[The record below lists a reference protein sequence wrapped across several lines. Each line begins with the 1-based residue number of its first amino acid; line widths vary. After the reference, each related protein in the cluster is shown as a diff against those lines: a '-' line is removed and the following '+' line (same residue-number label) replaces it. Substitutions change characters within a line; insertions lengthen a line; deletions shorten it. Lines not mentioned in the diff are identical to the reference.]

1 MSTHPIDRRRIR
13 PVGRRIELRRIM
25 RLIAVLI
32 GVFAVAFGVGH
43 IKRTAPT
50 IVERT
55 PPRLPVVA
63 VPVAASLPAAPPIKV
78 AIAKPPVRTTAPQ
91 ASKPATIAPPA
102 AETPAVSH
110 SSPAPAPTPAPAAE
124 PIAPVHSAPPP
135 AASPPSSS
143 GGGSSSPPHPSS
155 GGGGSGSGT
164 SFESSG

>member
-25 RLIAVLI
+25 SLIAVLI
-32 GVFAVAFGVGH
+32 GVFAVAFGIGH

-50 IVERT
+50 IVEKT

-63 VPVAASLPAAPPIKV
+63 VPVAGSLPAAPAIKV
-78 AIAKPPVRTTAPQ
+78 AVAKPPARTPAPKV
-91 ASKPATIAPPA
+91 AKPATSAPA
-102 AETPAVSH
+102 VAETPVVSH
-110 SSPAPAPTPAPAAE
+110 SSPAPAPTPAPAAA

-135 AASPPSSS
+135 AANPPSSS
-143 GGGSSSPPHPSS
+143 GGGSSSPPSRSS
-155 GGGGSGSGT
+155 GGGSGSGT